1 MDSDRI
7 VVLEAGRVAEQGRPA
22 DMLENPEG
30 YLSRMVAA
38 TGEKQAQYLTQLAHG
53 ECPQTPRSGSNEGE
67 EDGGG
72 SSGVFERPFV

>member
-38 TGEKQAQYLTQLAHG
+38 TGEKQAQFLLREGCTFLQGFLT
-53 ECPQTPRSGSNEGE
+53 CMPTTVEGML
-67 EDGGG
+67 DVLSKGQP
-72 SSGVFERPFV
+72 S